1 MSPADPSASD
11 VIVFSSPFC
20 GYCAA
25 AKRLL
30 KEKGAAFTEI
40 NVLGSPDRRR
50 EMMELSGR
58 RTVPQIF
65 VGGKHIGGYT
75 ELSALETAGEL
86 DRVLAEGP

>member
-1 MSPADPSASD
+1 MSPADPSASS

-30 KEKGAAFTEI
+30 MEKGAAFTEI
-40 NVLGSPDRRR
+40 NVIISPDRRR
-50 EMMELSGR
+50 EMIELSGR

-86 DRVLAEGP
+86 DRVLADWP